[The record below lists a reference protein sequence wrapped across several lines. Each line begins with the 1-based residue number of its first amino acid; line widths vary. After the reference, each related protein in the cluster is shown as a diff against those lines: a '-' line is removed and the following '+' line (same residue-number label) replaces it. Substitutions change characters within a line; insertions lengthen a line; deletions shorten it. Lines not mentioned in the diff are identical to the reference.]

1 MSADAEHDR
10 LNGLEVLRREREKK
24 LALMQE
30 HGSQLFRS
38 MPVAPVSLR
47 QVHTWLLRD
56 EEQRILEHG
65 KVEGDHNLKGEELTV
80 AGRVM
85 QLRDQGKSCFIHL
98 EDFSDRLQVWF
109 RKDLLG
115 EEAFEVVKLLD
126 LGDIISVT
134 GTAMRTRRGEPTL
147 LAAAIQPLVKS
158 LLPLPEKFH
167 GLQDREMRYRKR
179 YLDLVSDPESRHLFV
194 LRSRIVRAVRKL
206 LDDRQFYE
214 METPVLQAIPGGG
227 EATPFT
233 THWNA
238 LHQDVYL
245 RIATELHLK
254 RLLVGGFERVYEIG
268 RVFRNEGLSTRHN
281 PEFTTLE
288 VYQAYASF
296 TDMMQLCEDI
306 IVAAAHAAWP
316 LASQSNWVPQD
327 NRAAVQSCTDVART
341 LVTMTQ
347 LQHAFSRDTLKT
359 LATLTSTLASD
370 LEHVRTTVSRH
381 VEKHGHYPVGALE
394 RALRNAG
401 RHVSLLHHTA
411 DSLFEWAVLNRL
423 QSIEIPE
430 DETGESELPVSPR
443 MIASEAAAI
452 LEVLDEVD
460 SDEDR
465 DPLMRLATPD
475 GPLINLHP
483 PFRRSRMADL
493 IHEATGID
501 PLAEWGK
508 LERHVRSLG
517 GTPPPGAEEGELF
530 FQLYEE
536 HVEPNLVDPTF
547 VTHYPTVVSPL
558 AMRCADDDRF
568 TERFELVVNGRELA
582 NAFTELNDP
591 RDQRERFNEQM
602 HRRELGNEEAHRID
616 DDFLEALEIGMPPAG
631 GMGIGID
638 RLVMLLT
645 ESPAIRDVLLFPM
658 MRQSPSSHTAPP
670 EE

>member
-1 MSADAEHDR
+1 MSTEAAHDR
-10 LNGLEVLRREREKK
+10 PNGLDVLRQEREKK

-30 HGSQLFRS
+30 HGIQPFRS
-38 MPVAPVSLR
+38 MADSPVPLR
-47 QVHTWLLRD
+47 EAHAWLLRE
-56 EEQRILEHG
+56 EEQHILEHR
-65 KVEGDHNLKGEELTV
+65 KKEDEHSQDTEVLTV

-109 RKDLLG
+109 RKDILG
-115 EEAFEVVKLLD
+115 EEPFEIVKLLD
-126 LGDIISVT
+126 LGDIIAVT
-134 GTAMRTRRGEPTL
+134 GTVMRTRRGEPTL
-147 LAAAIQPLVKS
+147 LAAELHPLVKS
-158 LLPLPEKFH
+158 LLPLPEKYH

-194 LRSRIVRAVRKL
+194 LRSRIVRAVRTL
-206 LDDRQFYE
+206 LDERKFFE

-227 EATPFT
+227 EAKPFT

-316 LASQSNWVPQD
+316 LSSQSYWVPEEV
-327 NRAAVQSCTDVART
+327 REAIQSCTDVART
-341 LVTMTQ
+341 LVTMTHQ
-347 LQHAFSRDTLKT
+347 QHGYPRDTLRAI
-359 LATLTSTLASD
+359 ATLTSSLVSD
-370 LEHVRTTVSRH
+370 LEHVRTTVGRH
-381 VEKHGHYPVGALE
+381 VEQHGHHPVVALD
-394 RALRNAG
+394 RALRNAR
-401 RHVSLLHHTA
+401 RHASLLHHATE
-411 DSLFEWAVLNRL
+411 SLFEWAVLNRL
-423 QSIEIPE
+423 QSIDIPE
-430 DETGESELPVSPR
+430 EDAAPGVLPVAPR
-443 MIASEAAAI
+443 EIAVEAAAI
-452 LEVLDEVD
+452 LDVLEEME
-460 SDEDR
+460 SDAEQ
-465 DPLMRLATPD
+465 DPLMRLATAD
-475 GPLINLHP
+475 GPPINLHP
-483 PFRRSRMADL
+483 PFRRASMADL
-493 IHEATGID
+493 IQEATGINA
-501 PLAEWGK
+501 LAEWGQ
-508 LERHVRSLG
+508 LERHVRALG
-517 GTPPPGAEEGELF
+517 GTPEPGAEQGELF

-536 HVEPNLVDPTF
+536 HVEPNIIDPTF

-558 AMRCADDDRF
+558 ALRCMDDDRF

-602 HRRELGNEEAHRID
+602 RRRERGNEEAHRID
-616 DDFLEALEIGMPPAG
+616 EDFLEALEIGMPPAG
-631 GMGIGID
+631 GMGMGID
-638 RLVMLLT
+638 RLIMLLT

-658 MRQSPSSHTAPP
+658 MRQSPGDHAATA